1 MAGAELSSVER
12 FVLITLM
19 IKGSAVPNTYLRNV
33 AGISLSRPYRD
44 DLRDRGFIAV
54 TEKPLVLELTEKGWG
69 QAIEEL
75 GGSVPPR
82 AGAAGGALYIALG
95 FLRSLLDH
103 LEVAPSELFTLR
115 FAASDATLAPAQA
128 EPSTTT
134 RLDVASAIREAYG
147 TVAQS
152 GELLPLTQLRTALK
166 SQIDAT
172 LVRMNREPGVQIIPN
187 SQQGDLTAEDR
198 AAAVRIGNQDRHLIS
213 ITS

>member
-1 MAGAELSSVER
+1 MAGAELSSVQR

-19 IKGSAVPNTYLRNV
+19 IKGSAVPNTYLRNT
-33 AGISLSRPYRD
+33 AGISLSRPHRD
-44 DLRDRGFIAV
+44 DLRDRGFITVA
-54 TEKPLVLELTEKGWG
+54 EKPLVLELTEKGWG

-75 GGSVPPR
+75 SGSVPPR

-95 FLRSLLDH
+95 FLRGLLDH
-103 LEVAPSELFTLR
+103 LKVAPSELFTLR
-115 FAASDATLAPAQA
+115 FAIHEATLTPAQA
-128 EPSTTT
+128 EPPTSQ
-134 RLDVASAIREAYG
+134 LDVASAIREAYG

-152 GELLPLTQLRTALK
+152 GDLLPLTQLRTALK
-166 SQIDAT
+166 AQIDAA
-172 LVRMNREPGVQIIPN
+172 LIRMNREPDVQIIPN